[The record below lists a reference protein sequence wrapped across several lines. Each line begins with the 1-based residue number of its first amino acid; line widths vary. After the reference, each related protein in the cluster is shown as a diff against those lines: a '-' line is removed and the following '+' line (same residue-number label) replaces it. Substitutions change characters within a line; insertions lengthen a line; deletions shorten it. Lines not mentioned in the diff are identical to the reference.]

1 MTASKLKQILGMAFL
16 NSGVTRLLA
25 PMGRSLM
32 HAAYTIQFAN
42 WYRKNTLSK
51 QLLPTDKKFGYG
63 NRYKLYE
70 YIAETYGLEQDI
82 IEYLEFGV
90 AAGGSLN
97 WWIKKNTNPKS
108 YFVGFDTFSGLPED
122 WGNIPKGTF
131 STKGNVPDIQ
141 DTRVSYQ
148 IGLFQNTLPNFIKTL
163 NLLEVRTVIH
173 IDCDLYSASLFALIT
188 LSPFLKKGDI
198 LIFDEFADVMNEYR
212 ACCDFMAACDIRLTI
227 IKAVNGSHKIAFIV
241 DE

>member
-16 NSGVTRLLA
+16 NSGVARLLA

-32 HAAYTIQFAN
+32 RAAYTIQFAN
-42 WYRKNTLSK
+42 WYSKNTLSK
-51 QLLPTDKKFGYG
+51 KLLPTEQNFGYG

-70 YIAETYGLEQDI
+70 YIAETYRLEQNI
-82 IEYLEFGV
+82 IGYLEFGV
-90 AAGGSLN
+90 ASGSSLK
-97 WWIKKNTNPKS
+97 WWITKNTHPKS
-108 YFVGFDTFSGLPED
+108 HFVGFDTFSGLPED
-122 WGNIPKGTF
+122 WEKIPKGTF
-131 STKGNVPDIQ
+131 STGGNVPDIQ
-141 DTRVSYQ
+141 DARVSYK

-163 NLLEVRTVIH
+163 NLLEVQTVVH

-212 ACCDFMAACDIRLTI
+212 AYCDFMAACDIRLTI
-227 IKAVNGSHKIAFIV
+227 IKAVNGSHKMAFIV
-241 DE
+241 NE